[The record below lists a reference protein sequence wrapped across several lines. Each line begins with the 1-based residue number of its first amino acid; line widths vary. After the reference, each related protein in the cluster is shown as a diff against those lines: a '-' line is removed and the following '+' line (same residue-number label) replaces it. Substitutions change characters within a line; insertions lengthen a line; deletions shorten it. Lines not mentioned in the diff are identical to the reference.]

1 VGKPVPDDNT
11 GVSTLSRVEWSKPAR
26 AVGDFVV
33 LAGETFAAAFRRP
46 FALRELIDQIWF
58 VARVSI
64 VPTLVLSIPYTVLIV
79 FTLNIVLIEVGAGD
93 LSGAGAALA
102 SVTQV
107 GPVVTAIVV
116 SGAGSTAMCAD
127 LGARTIREEIDAMKV
142 IGVNPIQAL
151 VVPRVIAATF
161 VALMLYS
168 AVAVVGLTGSYFF
181 VVYVQHVT
189 PGAFIFGMTLL
200 TGLPQVII
208 SLVKAL
214 LFGLSAGLI
223 ACYKGLSVGGGPIA
237 VGNAVNETVV
247 FAFMALFLINI
258 LATAFGVKVAP

>member
-1 VGKPVPDDNT
+1 MTHRLGASQSTWVRPV
-11 GVSTLSRVEWSKPAR
+11 A

-33 LAGETFAAAFRRP
+33 LAGETFAAMFRRP
-46 FALRELIDQIWF
+46 FAWRELLDQIWF

-64 VPTLVLSIPYTVLIV
+64 VPTVVLSMPYTVLIV
-79 FTLNIVLIEVGAGD
+79 FTLNVVLLDIGAGD

-116 SGAGSTAMCAD
+116 SGAAASAMCAD
-127 LGARTIREEIDAMKV
+127 LGARTIREEIDAMTV
-142 IGVNPIQAL
+142 IGVNPIRAL

-168 AVAVVGLTGSYFF
+168 LVAVVGLSGSYVF
-181 VVYVQHVT
+181 VVFVQHVT
-189 PGAFIFGMTLL
+189 PGSFVAGMTLL
-200 TGLPQVII
+200 TGLPQVIV
-208 SLVKAL
+208 SLVKAM

>member
-1 VGKPVPDDNT
+1 MSYGLRSAPPS
-11 GVSTLSRVEWSKPAR
+11 GAAWARPAV

-33 LAGETFAAAFRRP
+33 LAGETFANMFRRP
-46 FALRELIDQIWF
+46 FAWRELLDQIWF

-64 VPTLVLSIPYTVLIV
+64 VPTIMLSMPYTVLIV
-79 FTLNIVLIEVGAGD
+79 FTLNVVLLEVGAGD

-116 SGAGSTAMCAD
+116 SGAGATAMCAD
-127 LGARTIREEIDAMKV
+127 LGARTIREEIDAMTV

-161 VALMLYS
+161 VAVMLYS
-168 AVAVVGLTGSYFF
+168 VVAVVGLTGSFVF
-181 VVYVQHVT
+181 VVFVQHVT
-189 PGAFIFGMTLL
+189 PGSFIAGMILL
-200 TGLPQVII
+200 TGLPQVIV

-223 ACYKGLSVGGGPIA
+223 ACYKGLSVGGGPTS

>member
-1 VGKPVPDDNT
+1 VAHNRALEAPHPA
-11 GVSTLSRVEWSKPAR
+11 WAKPAV

-33 LAGETFAAAFRRP
+33 MAGETFAAMLRP
-46 FALRELIDQIWF
+46 PLAWRELLDQIWF

-64 VPTLVLSIPYTVLIV
+64 VPTVMLSMPYTVLIV
-79 FTLNIVLIEVGAGD
+79 FTLNVVLLDVGAGD

-116 SGAGSTAMCAD
+116 AGAGATAMCAD
-127 LGARTIREEIDAMKV
+127 LGARTIREEIDAMTV
-142 IGVNPIQAL
+142 IGVDPIRAL
-151 VVPRVIAATF
+151 VVPRVLAATF
-161 VALMLYS
+161 VAVMLYS
-168 AVAVVGLTGSYFF
+168 VVAVVGLSGSYVF
-181 VVYVQHVT
+181 VVFVQHVT
-189 PGAFIFGMTLL
+189 PGSFVAGMTLL
-200 TGLPQVII
+200 TGLPQVVV
-208 SLVKAL
+208 SLAKAL

-223 ACYKGLSVGGGPIA
+223 ACYKGLSVGGGPTA